1 MIDLS
6 EDSARALKEAA
17 KRAEEKQAKLV
28 VIYSYRLKNQHVGE
42 AKSSVN
48 IKQRLERDA
57 YDRFDKMRDRVK
69 ELDDVP
75 YTFSAEVGFE
85 TDRLEAHLK
94 DKNIHSIYLCKAIAD
109 QAEHNNEW
117 RELMHELKIPLVFI
131 S

>member
-1 MIDLS
+1 MVDLS
-6 EDSARALKEAA
+6 EDSVRALQEAA
-17 KRAEEKQAKLV
+17 KRAEEKRAKLV
-28 VIYSYRLKNQHVGE
+28 VIYPYRLKNQHFGE
-42 AKSSVN
+42 IKSSVN

-57 YDRFDKMRDRVK
+57 YERFDKIRDRVK

-94 DKNIHSIYLCKAIAD
+94 DKFIHSIYLCKAIAYE
-109 QAEHNNEW
+109 AEHNSEW
-117 RELMHELKIPLVFI
+117 SELMHELNIPMVFI